1 MNAVYYL
8 LATAAGLGITLQTT
22 LNGRLAKGVG
32 GDPVAAALFSFT
44 AGAVCLGIFSL
55 MRGGIVASLA
65 AIPAQPLWSL
75 LGGLLG
81 AGALLSYVV
90 LAPKIGLSALLGLA
104 IAGQIISSLVIDH
117 FGLMGALE
125 RPVSP
130 IKLAGAMVMLA
141 GLALALLGDRWSA
154 LFSA

>member
-1 MNAVYYL
+1 MNAAYYL
-8 LATAAGLGITLQTT
+8 LAIAAGLGITLQTT
-22 LNGRLAKGVG
+22 LNGQLAKGVG
-32 GDPVAAALFSFT
+32 GDSVAAALFSFT
-44 AGAVCLGIFSL
+44 AGAVCLGVFSL

-81 AGALLSYVV
+81 GGALLSYVV

-117 FGLMGALE
+117 FGLMGASE
-125 RPVSP
+125 RPVSL
-130 IKLAGAMVMLA
+130 IKLAGSMVMLA
-141 GLALALLGDRWSA
+141 GLAIALFGDRWSA
-154 LFSA
+154 LFSN

>member
-1 MNAVYYL
+1 MLAVCE
-8 LATAAGLGITLQTT
+8 GLGITLQTM
-22 LNGRLAKGVG
+22 LNGQLAKGVG
-32 GDPVAAALFSFT
+32 GDTVAAALFSFT
-44 AGAVCLGIFSL
+44 AGAVCLGVFSL

-65 AIPAQPLWSL
+65 AIPAQPWWSL

-117 FGLMGALE
+117 FGLMGASE
-125 RPVSP
+125 RPVSLV
-130 IKLAGAMVMLA
+130 KLAGSMVMLA
-141 GLALALLGDRWSA
+141 GLAIALFGDRWSA
-154 LFSA
+154 LFSN

>member
-1 MNAVYYL
+1 MNAAYYL
-8 LATAAGLGITLQTT
+8 LAICAGLGITLQTT
-22 LNGRLAKGVG
+22 LNGQLAKGVG
-32 GDPVAAALFSFT
+32 GDSVAAALFSFT

-65 AIPAQPLWSL
+65 AIPAQPWWSL

-117 FGLMGALE
+117 FALMGALE
-125 RPVSP
+125 RPVSLV
-130 IKLAGAMVMLA
+130 KLAGVMVMLA
-141 GLALALLGDRWSA
+141 GLAIALFGDRWSA
-154 LFSA
+154 LFSN

>member
-1 MNAVYYL
+1 
-8 LATAAGLGITLQTT
+8 
-22 LNGRLAKGVG
+22 
-32 GDPVAAALFSFT
+32 
-44 AGAVCLGIFSL
+44 
-55 MRGGIVASLA
+55 MRGGIVASIA

-117 FGLMGALE
+117 FGLLGAVE
-125 RPVSP
+125 RPVSGF
-130 IKLAGAMVMLA
+130 KLAGVIVMLG
-141 GLALALLGDRWSA
+141 GLAIA
-154 LFSA
+154 LFGD

>member
-1 MNAVYYL
+1 MNAAYYL
-8 LATAAGLGITLQTT
+8 LAIAAGLGITLQTT
-22 LNGRLAKGVG
+22 LNGQLAKGVG
-32 GDPVAAALFSFT
+32 GDSVAAALFSFT
-44 AGAVCLGIFSL
+44 AGAVCLGVFSL

-65 AIPAQPLWSL
+65 AIPVQPWWSL

-117 FGLMGALE
+117 FGLMGASE
-125 RPVSP
+125 RPVSLV
-130 IKLAGAMVMLA
+130 KLAGSMVMLA
-141 GLALALLGDRWSA
+141 GLAIALFGDKWSA
-154 LFSA
+154 FFSN

>member
-1 MNAVYYL
+1 MNAAYYL
-8 LATAAGLGITLQTT
+8 LAIAAGLGITLQTT
-22 LNGRLAKGVG
+22 LNGQLAKGVG
-32 GDPVAAALFSFT
+32 GDSVAAALFSFT
-44 AGAVCLGIFSL
+44 AGAVCLGVFSL

-65 AIPAQPLWSL
+65 AIPVQPWWSL

-117 FGLMGALE
+117 FGLMGASE
-125 RPVSP
+125 RPVSLV
-130 IKLAGAMVMLA
+130 KLAGSMVMLA
-141 GLALALLGDRWSA
+141 GLAIALFGDRWSA
-154 LFSA
+154 LFSN